1 VAKPWQRASWVGV
14 NFWSRA
20 GGPRMWVHYD
30 GKIVRQELAV
40 LADHGCNVTRS
51 FCYWPDFVPEP
62 EQLDGQ
68 VVDRFSDFLDAHLEM
83 EVRTIP
89 TFIVGHMSG
98 QNWDPA
104 WRQGRDLYR
113 DVWMVSQQAWFAAEM
128 ARRFG
133 AHPAVAAWL
142 VSNEMPI
149 YGGHGAAD
157 EVTSWARLI
166 VQAIRS
172 GGATQPISIGD
183 GAWGVEVS
191 GNDNGFSVRA
201 LARLVDFLGPHVY
214 ISSDDAVRQ
223 SMAAAVACELCTG
236 FGIPVVLEEFGLS
249 SDFSSEDNAAHY
261 YRQVLHSTLVAGAEG
276 WLAWNNCD
284 YDQLEDQ
291 DPYRHHPFE
300 MHFGVTDSTG
310 KPKAALREIARF
322 ASLVGQLDA
331 DGWERTD
338 DEVAIVVPEHFERTD
353 PYSTSDYRRDLR
365 GILGQAYIAAREA
378 DLPVAFTR
386 ERDGI
391 RAGAKLYLLPSTKL
405 ITAPTVRK
413 LLAAAE
419 AGAIVYLSYFAGSS
433 PTQRGSWFPWLNEV
447 FGISHQLRYGLVDTA
462 KGDHVVMSF
471 VEDLGALSAGTEL
484 RFHVAG
490 NEGSRAFLPLEPA
503 GAKVLAVD
511 HLGQPALL
519 ERRLGAGAMVL
530 CAYPIEHMA
539 ASTPNANPEDTWG
552 LYGALAEAAGI
563 VLPLSVTDP
572 RVMIGRLKSAGNEI
586 ALVMNM
592 SPQQLEVKLLS
603 SDGSTYSRYDG
614 APSSPVEVLVLPP
627 FEVEVLRLVV

>member
-1 VAKPWQRASWVGV
+1 MVQVVNWYLELVAQTKRASRTRPPGLGRCYFRWEKGVQWRSHGKVPPWVGV

-62 EQLDGQ
+62 EQLDGK
-68 VVDRFSDFLDAHLEM
+68 VVDRFSDFLDAHVEM

-104 WRQGRDLYR
+104 WRQRRDLYR

-149 YGGHGAAD
+149 YGGHGTAD

-223 SMAAAVACELCTG
+223 SMAAAVTCELCAG
-236 FGIPVVLEEFGLS
+236 SVPPWS
-249 SDFSSEDNAAHY
+249 SRSSGSV
-261 YRQVLHSTLVAGAEG
+261 RIFRLRTMRLI
-276 WLAWNNCD
+276 
-284 YDQLEDQ
+284 
-291 DPYRHHPFE
+291 
-300 MHFGVTDSTG
+300 TTG
-310 KPKAALREIARF
+310 KCCIAPCCW
-322 ASLVGQLDA
+322 S
-331 DGWERTD
+331 
-338 DEVAIVVPEHFERTD
+338 
-353 PYSTSDYRRDLR
+353 RRL
-365 GILGQAYIAAREA
+365 ARLE
-378 DLPVAFTR
+378 
-386 ERDGI
+386 
-391 RAGAKLYLLPSTKL
+391 
-405 ITAPTVRK
+405 
-413 LLAAAE
+413 
-419 AGAIVYLSYFAGSS
+419 
-433 PTQRGSWFPWLNEV
+433 
-447 FGISHQLRYGLVDTA
+447 QLRLRRPRGPGSV
-462 KGDHVVMSF
+462 
-471 VEDLGALSAGTEL
+471 SA
-484 RFHVAG
+484 
-490 NEGSRAFLPLEPA
+490 
-503 GAKVLAVD
+503 
-511 HLGQPALL
+511 
-519 ERRLGAGAMVL
+519 
-530 CAYPIEHMA
+530 
-539 ASTPNANPEDTWG
+539 
-552 LYGALAEAAGI
+552 
-563 VLPLSVTDP
+563 
-572 RVMIGRLKSAGNEI
+572 
-586 ALVMNM
+586 
-592 SPQQLEVKLLS
+592 
-603 SDGSTYSRYDG
+603 
-614 APSSPVEVLVLPP
+614 PP
-627 FEVEVLRLVV
+627 FRDALWRH

>member
-1 VAKPWQRASWVGV
+1 
-14 NFWSRA
+14 
-20 GGPRMWVHYD
+20 M
-30 GKIVRQELAV
+30 
-40 LADHGCNVTRS
+40 
-51 FCYWPDFVPEP
+51 
-62 EQLDGQ
+62 
-68 VVDRFSDFLDAHLEM
+68 
-83 EVRTIP
+83 
-89 TFIVGHMSG
+89 
-98 QNWDPA
+98 
-104 WRQGRDLYR
+104 
-113 DVWMVSQQAWFAAEM
+113 
-128 ARRFG
+128 
-133 AHPAVAAWL
+133 
-142 VSNEMPI
+142 
-149 YGGHGAAD
+149 
-157 EVTSWARLI
+157 
-166 VQAIRS
+166 QAIRS

-249 SDFSSEDNAAHY
+249 SDFSSRTMPLIITARCCTAAWSLALKAGSPGTIAITTNW
-261 YRQVLHSTLVAGAEG
+261 RTRIRTGTTRLRCTLASQTV
-276 WLAWNNCD
+276 
-284 YDQLEDQ
+284 
-291 DPYRHHPFE
+291 P
-300 MHFGVTDSTG
+300 
-310 KPKAALREIARF
+310 
-322 ASLVGQLDA
+322 ASLKQRSARLLASRLLSGSSTRTVGSGQTTKWRSSSRSISNA
-331 DGWERTD
+331 RTLIPRPTT
-338 DEVAIVVPEHFERTD
+338 EEISE
-353 PYSTSDYRRDLR
+353 

-386 ERDGI
+386 EHDGI

-614 APSSPVEVLVLPP
+614 ARAHRSRSLCYH
-627 FEVEVLRLVV
+627 RSRSKS